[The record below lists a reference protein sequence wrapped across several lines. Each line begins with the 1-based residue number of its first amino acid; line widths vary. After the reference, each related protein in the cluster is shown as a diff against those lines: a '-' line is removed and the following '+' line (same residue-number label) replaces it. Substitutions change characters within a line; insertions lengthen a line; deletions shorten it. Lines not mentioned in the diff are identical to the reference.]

1 MDDHRSAAGDRR
13 RRGDGHDARDAR
25 DPRDVLGRLRA
36 ANPVPGTTLSAAE
49 RQRAGR
55 DLAAILDGEAAGA
68 AATGGDVTA
77 GGAGGAAPSG
87 DATGDVPSGGATGDA
102 PVPLDAHRRARRL
115 RGRTGGDGRAPGT
128 RRRTPVARG
137 LLAAAAAVVLVV
149 GAVVAVPGLRDS
161 ATPEAG
167 AADLLTS
174 TAQAVD
180 RRADGDVPP
189 TARDYQ
195 GRTDADATGSVVTTT
210 QVGRDGGTARV
221 TVTTTDR
228 LSPALRALADTRQR
242 QAAAGTPA
250 VVTPTGEIDL
260 ADLRRTGAD
269 RARLTEL
276 IRAHWGDDVVRGAV
290 GLLTTPGLAG
300 DQQRELYLIVA
311 DAPGNTV
318 TARPGSGD
326 DATATVTNGPSGLD
340 MTFLPATGQLTQ
352 VRGLVADGVTT
363 TVDAAG
369 IVDCVNVVGTEGPR
383 SVSLACGDNND
394 RLSDLTWTGWESPR
408 ATATGTEWANDCDP
422 SCADSTVRPHR
433 VRVTA
438 DTRRSCGYNLT
449 VYTRLRVE
457 GDDAARDPADPG
469 AGAGD
474 AAGAGE
480 PAGGAGADAR
490 TYDMTC
496 H

>member
-13 RRGDGHDARDAR
+13 RRGDGHDARDA
-25 DPRDVLGRLRA
+25 RDVLGRLRA

-49 RQRAGR
+49 RQRAER

-77 GGAGGAAPSG
+77 GGAGGEVPSG
-87 DATGDVPSGGATGDA
+87 DATGAVPAS
-102 PVPLDAHRRARRL
+102 LDAHRRARRL
-115 RGRTGGDGRAPGT
+115 RGRANGDGRAPGT

-394 RLSDLTWTGWESPR
+394 RLSDLTWTGWGSPR

-422 SCADSTVRPHR
+422 SCAESTVRPHR

-480 PAGGAGADAR
+480 PAGGDGADGGDAR